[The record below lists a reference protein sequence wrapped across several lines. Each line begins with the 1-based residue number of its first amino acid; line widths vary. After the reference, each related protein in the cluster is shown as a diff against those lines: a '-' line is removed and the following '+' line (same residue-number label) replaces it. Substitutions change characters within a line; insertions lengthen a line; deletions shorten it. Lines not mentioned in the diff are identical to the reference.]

1 MFNYQRPFAILYYRS
16 LAALRYMG
24 SAERNSST
32 GAFLVEI
39 FFSDEA
45 AWRSR
50 TLCTA
55 SLANEV

>member
-16 LAALRYMG
+16 LAALRYVG
-24 SAERNSST
+24 FGGEHFFRLL
-32 GAFLVEI
+32 LVKI